1 MSPFFMW
8 SLKNILK
15 HILKHISTY
24 FNMFQH
30 ISTSG

>member
-1 MSPFFMW
+1 MSSFFMW